1 MVNVLFLSIAA
12 VLLLAAAYKA
22 RPLLRRPRP
31 RGLGALCGFLTG
43 LGASLVFLTPA
54 VGDALSVVTPKLG
67 RLLGNCSTLAAA
79 TCISILLLRFNEEPP
94 DADRKARHRLVS
106 LGVVL
111 VAMAVLFFASPV
123 DDSPGA
129 PTFGELPRTEPLL
142 NIYVL
147 VFTAHLG
154 AAIVDLLRQALRYSR
169 HAPRTSLRAG
179 LRVIA
184 AGCALGMVYI
194 GYKIVHV
201 VGLWTDAGWLPPE
214 QLCSSLVTP
223 ATCTFS
229 VGLPAICSL
238 LLVIGVLLPAVG
250 PALAWPWR
258 RLQLWQLH
266 RGLHPLWAALTAAVP
281 EIQLTA
287 TENRY
292 AAPDP
297 EFRLYRRVIEIRDGM
312 LALRPHRSDEV
323 RRAAE
328 ERLRSGGA
336 DARELDAGVEAAVLA
351 AALESRRDGGAPAH
365 AVSAEDATLTRPE
378 LNDLFDEARW
388 LRRVSHAF
396 VASGTGPAPS
406 EPSRPAAGI

>member
-43 LGASLVFLTPA
+43 LGASLVFLTPV
-54 VGDALSVVTPKLG
+54 VGDALSVITPKLG

-94 DADRKARHRLVS
+94 AADRKARHRLVS
-106 LGVVL
+106 LAVVL
-111 VAMAVLFFASPV
+111 VVMAVLFLSSPV

-154 AAIVDLLRQALRYSR
+154 AAIVDLLRQALRYAR
-169 HAPRTSLRAG
+169 HAPRPGLRHG

-201 VGLWTDAGWLPPE
+201 VGLWTDAAWLPPE
-214 QLCSSLVTP
+214 QLCTSLVTP

-238 LLVIGVLLPAVG
+238 LLVTGILLPAIG

-258 RLQLWQLH
+258 RVLLWHLH

-287 TENRY
+287 TDSRY

-328 ERLRSGGA
+328 QRLRAGGA
-336 DARELDAGVEAAVLA
+336 DDRRLDAGVEAAVLA
-351 AALESRRDGGAPAH
+351 AALESRRSGGAPAH
-365 AVSAEDATLTRPE
+365 PVSVEDASLTCPE
-378 LNDLFDEARW
+378 LTNLIDEARW

-396 VASGTGPAPS
+396 AASGTGPAPA
-406 EPSRPAAGI
+406 PRSRPAAGI

>member
-22 RPLLRRPRP
+22 RPLLRSPRP
-31 RGLGALCGFLTG
+31 QGLGALCGFLTG
-43 LGASLVFLTPA
+43 LGASLVFLTPG
-54 VGDALSVVTPKLG
+54 VGDALSVITPKLG

-94 DADRKARHRLVS
+94 AADRKARHRLVS
-106 LGVVL
+106 LAVVL
-111 VAMAVLFFASPV
+111 VAMAVLFLSSPM

-142 NIYVL
+142 NLYVL

-154 AAIVDLLRQALRYSR
+154 AAIVDLLCQALRYSR
-169 HAPRTSLRAG
+169 HAPRPGLRYG

-201 VGLWTDAGWLPPE
+201 VGLWTDASWLPPE
-214 QLCSSLVTP
+214 QLCTSLVTP

-238 LLVIGVLLPAVG
+238 LMVIGVLLPAIG

-258 RLQLWQLH
+258 RVLLWRLH

-287 TENRY
+287 TDNRY

-328 ERLRSGGA
+328 RRLRAGGA
-336 DARELDAGVEAAVLA
+336 DDRRLDAGIEAAVLA
-351 AALESRRDGGAPAH
+351 AALEARQSGGSPAH
-365 AVSAEDATLTRPE
+365 PVSVEDASLTRPE
-378 LNDLFDEARW
+378 LTNLIDEARW

-396 VASGTGPAPS
+396 AASGTGPAPA
-406 EPSRPAAGI
+406 PSRPAAGI